1 MGSGETLGGSEARGP
16 SSATRGGT
24 PAARSAG
31 VGCHVCKTSC
41 PAALGGFLILQRSL
55 GLSNIGRSQKCVISG
70 SPADSVVKNLPA
82 NARATGSIQKDP
94 ARRGAAKCTR
104 QTIAPAEPGATAPDA
119 RASQSLSLQQE
130 GGGLSWSESCSPT
143 ARTVPEVRPRW
154 PRKPGGG
161 ATASSLR
168 AGEQGAPPGL
178 RESWRVVGPGFL
190 SSGSP
195 GPKRG
200 VREDI
205 MHPPPHVAR
214 AYREKAHRTRR
225 ETRSH
230 DTARGSQRKISRA
243 DGFQAKASEEYS
255 SAARIPEPGPSGRC
269 NREQAPPRKA
279 DAKAERSSQLPDD
292 VKGAVDCGMEA
303 GGEGWQRKGQGRES
317 ERHLEPGLGCHY
329 PSWEVGATQ
338 ML

>member
-16 SSATRGGT
+16 SSATRGG
-24 PAARSAG
+24 PPSARSAG

-41 PAALGGFLILQRSL
+41 PAALGGFLSLQRSL

-82 NARATGSIQKDP
+82 NARDTGLTQKDP

-119 RASQSLSLQQE
+119 HASQSLSLQQE
-130 GGGLSWSESCSPT
+130 GGGVSWSESCSPT

-200 VREDI
+200 IREDI
-205 MHPPPHVAR
+205 MHPPPMWHVLTKKRHTGPEERQGVTTQPEGVRGKSAEQMVSKPR
-214 AYREKAHRTRR
+214 PRR
-225 ETRSH
+225 STV
-230 DTARGSQRKISRA
+230 QQP
-243 DGFQAKASEEYS
+243 GFQSQGPVAGATENRLPPERQMRRQSVHLNSQMMSKAVWT
-255 SAARIPEPGPSGRC
+255 AGWTQGVRAGRG
-269 NREQAPPRKA
+269 RGRG
-279 DAKAERSSQLPDD
+279 ER
-292 VKGAVDCGMEA
+292 VKGI
-303 GGEGWQRKGQGRES
+303 
-317 ERHLEPGLGCHY
+317 
-329 PSWEVGATQ
+329 
-338 ML
+338 

>member
-1 MGSGETLGGSEARGP
+1 MGSGETLGGREARGP
-16 SSATRGGT
+16 SSATRGG
-24 PAARSAG
+24 PPSARSAG

-41 PAALGGFLILQRSL
+41 PAALGGFLSLQRSL

-82 NARATGSIQKDP
+82 NARDTGLTQKDP

-130 GGGLSWSESCSPT
+130 GGGVSWSESCSPT

-200 VREDI
+200 VRRDI
-205 MHPPPHVAR
+205 MPPPPPCG
-214 AYREKAHRTRR
+214 T
-225 ETRSH
+225 
-230 DTARGSQRKISRA
+230 
-243 DGFQAKASEEYS
+243 
-255 SAARIPEPGPSGRC
+255 C
-269 NREQAPPRKA
+269 LPRKGTQ
-279 DAKAERSSQLPDD
+279 DQKRDKESRHSP
-292 VKGAVDCGMEA
+292 
-303 GGEGWQRKGQGRES
+303 RES
-317 ERHLEPGLGCHY
+317 EENQQSRWFPSQGLGGVQFSSQDSRARAQWQVQQRTGSPQKGRCEGRAFIST
-329 PSWEVGATQ
+329 PR
-338 ML
+338 